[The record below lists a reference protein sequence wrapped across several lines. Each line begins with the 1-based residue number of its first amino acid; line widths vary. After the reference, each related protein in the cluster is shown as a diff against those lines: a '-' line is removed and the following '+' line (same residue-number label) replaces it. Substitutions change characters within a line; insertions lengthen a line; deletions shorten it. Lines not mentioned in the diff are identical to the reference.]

1 MKKVYLFL
9 ANGFEEVE
17 AITPIDML
25 RRADIEVVTVSINET
40 TEVVGAHNI
49 TVFADT
55 VIEKVDCTDA
65 DMIVLPGGYPGFEN
79 LANCKKVIDII
90 DFCDKNDRYIAAI
103 CGAPA
108 AVLGANGYLKDKRA
122 TCFPAMQD
130 GLCCKRLHS
139 GAVCVDGNYITS
151 KSAGTAMS
159 FAMVLVEKLAGV
171 TLANNLKKSIVLDVE

>member
-25 RRADIEVVTVSINET
+25 RRAGAEVVTVSINDT
-40 TEVVGAHNI
+40 KEVTGAHNI

-55 VIEKVDCTDA
+55 VIADIDAADA
-65 DMIVLPGGYPGFEN
+65 DMIVLPGGSPGFVH
-79 LANCKKVIDII
+79 LAECKKVIDII
-90 DFCDKNDRYIAAI
+90 EFCDKNDRFIAAI

-122 TCFPAMQD
+122 TCYPAMLD
-130 GLCCKRLHS
+130 ELNCKRIHE
-139 GAVCVDGNYITS
+139 GAVCVDGKYITS

-159 FAMVLVEKLAGV
+159 FAIVLVEQLMGNVA
-171 TLANNLKKSIVLDVE
+171 ANNLKKSIVLDV

>member
-1 MKKVYLFL
+1 MKKAYLFL

-25 RRADIEVVTVSINET
+25 RRAGAEVVTVSVNDT
-40 TEVVGAHNI
+40 AAVTGAHNI
-49 TVFADT
+49 VVNADKT
-55 VIEKVDCTDA
+55 INEIDATDA
-65 DMIVLPGGYPGFEN
+65 DMIILPGGYPGYEN

-90 DFCDKNDRYIAAI
+90 EFCDKNDRFIAAI

-122 TCFPAMQD
+122 TCYPSMEEELFA
-130 GLCCKRLHS
+130 KRLHN
-139 GAVCVDGNYITS
+139 GAVCVDGKYITS

-159 FAMVLVEKLAGV
+159 FSIVLVKELVGDIA
-171 TLANNLKKSIVLDVE
+171 ANNLKKSIVLDV

>member
-25 RRADIEVVTVSINET
+25 RRAGAEVVTVSINRT
-40 TEVVGAHNI
+40 KEVVGAHNI

-55 VIEKVDCTDA
+55 VIDEIDVADA
-65 DMIVLPGGYPGFEN
+65 DMIVLPGGSPGFVH
-79 LANCKKVIDII
+79 LAECKKVIDII
-90 DFCDKNDRYIAAI
+90 EFCDKNDRFIAAI

-108 AVLGANGYLKDKRA
+108 AVLGANGYLKNKRA
-122 TCFPAMQD
+122 TCYPAMLD
-130 GLCCKRLHS
+130 ELNCKRVHE
-139 GAVCVDGNYITS
+139 GAVCVDGKYITS

-159 FAMVLVEKLAGV
+159 FATVLVEQLMGSVA
-171 TLANNLKKSIVLDVE
+171 ANNLKKSIVLDV